1 MTENT
6 LNDFHDFLEVL
17 LDYQKKEKHPE
28 LWYRGQKDASW
39 RLIPGAFR
47 DDRWQFSEREV
58 LLRFK
63 LHAPALL
70 QDCPDLEDYRRWL
83 PLMQHY
89 GVPTRLLDWSI
100 SPLIALFFAVNHH
113 PADTDAAIFM
123 LNPWK
128 WNSIHYQNSRLIP
141 IESIS
146 DKTRLCIIGN
156 AFHSIKGGNPPFPVY
171 SASSFQRS
179 FMQQSTFTVHD
190 SNAPMES
197 YDDNDCIT
205 KFIIPK
211 EQIEE
216 FKNVLKAFQIN
227 EFALYSDLDSLGR
240 WIKHLKPDY

>member
-17 LDYQKKEKHPE
+17 LDYQKKEKHLE

-70 QDCPDLEDYRRWL
+70 QDCPDLEDYRKWL

-128 WNSIHYQNSRLIP
+128 WNSIHYQIP
-141 IESIS
+141 
-146 DKTRLCIIGN
+146 
-156 AFHSIKGGNPPFPVY
+156 V
-171 SASSFQRS
+171 
-179 FMQQSTFTVHD
+179 
-190 SNAPMES
+190 
-197 YDDNDCIT
+197 
-205 KFIIPK
+205 
-211 EQIEE
+211 
-216 FKNVLKAFQIN
+216 
-227 EFALYSDLDSLGR
+227 
-240 WIKHLKPDY
+240 